1 MTRKNF
7 ILLLIAVALVLSA
20 MLPAASASEPLVVDQ
35 EELGEE
41 IQTVY
46 ITWQYPIPP
55 SEKGDKLNMS
65 VGVLMD
71 GKTYASQEVFD
82 ILDIPKCPYCPHCK
96 GITMTVDG
104 ETGTYYPLRES
115 AEQFGYAVLWAPNSE
130 QDGEVLDHW
139 VYIAKENMGTNWVQ
153 VVFGESQETGYK
165 YYRYFYAYPDDESW
179 CVDWDDETERF
190 PKANVNIME

>member
-7 ILLLIAVALVLSA
+7 ILLLTAVALVLSA
-20 MLPAASASEPLVVDQ
+20 ILPAASASEPLVVDQ

-71 GKTYASQEVFD
+71 GKTYVSQEVFD
-82 ILDIPKCPYCPHCK
+82 ILDIQKCPYCPHCK

-104 ETGTYYPLRES
+104 ETGTYHPLRES
-115 AEQFGYAVLWAPNSE
+115 AEQFGYSVLWAPNSE

-139 VYIAKENMGTNWVQ
+139 VYIAKKNTGSNWVQ

-165 YYRYFYAYPDDESW
+165 YYRYFYAYPDGESW